1 MSFRLKDTLHKTLSE
16 SVFDELFSGRGNF
29 YYFIGKVVDWST
41 PSTPPT
47 PDESRNIEHDT
58 RNRIINLKKI
68 ITSDVSLII
77 PRRNWSSG
85 TVYDQFDLDISASNP
100 ATSGATTLKTSN
112 FYVLSSSFQV
122 YKVISNNN
130 GAASTVEP
138 SGNDLG
144 IITTGDG
151 YKWKF
156 MYTIPLALRS
166 RFLTDTFMPVQKS
179 VLNSFYSDGQINS
192 LTVDSKGT
200 GYSSGVAVNL
210 VANVHFTDASSNT
223 SSNVPNIEPIINES
237 SGSIDSVLISFA
249 GLNVAGGNIII
260 NDRAGTGSNLF
271 PNTTITGPDGSQSTI
286 ISNKANFLPFFS
298 DGKLKQVAILDPGKD
313 YTRNAQTT
321 VTVSGDGTGAR
332 IEPFVNAAGEVEDAI
347 IVERG
352 SGYTFAVLN
361 VESSTGTGANLSVSF
376 STGDLDTSQSQ
387 VELSS
392 VDGAIENYRVV
403 SGGSGYNVIPSVS
416 IVGDGTGA
424 NVTPVGNFGT
434 DNAITSFTVND
445 AGTGYTFAN
454 VVITAA
460 AGSPGTGA
468 NVVPIFSPRNGHGF
482 DAPEELFAD
491 SLMFF
496 STITDEKVHGL
507 TIDNDF
513 RQFGILKDPEIFG
526 TRNKFANT
534 SGSPTFLATFNTIT
548 DGSSDVA
555 KDVVLNLKSDTNRK
569 FVVVQTN
576 SSTKQLA
583 LTSLNNHSLTVSDVL
598 VTPDSNE
605 FTVSSINAQPSINKF
620 SGDLLFIDNRTA
632 VTFTDD
638 QLLTFR
644 TILRL

>member
-1 MSFRLKDTLHKTLSE
+1 MTFRLKDTLHKTLSE
-16 SVFDELFSGRGNF
+16 SVFNELFSGRGNF
-29 YYFIGKVVDWST
+29 YYFIGKVIDWSN

-68 ITSDVSLII
+68 TTGDLSLII

-85 TVYDQFDLDISASNP
+85 TIYDQFDLNISATNP
-100 ATSGATTLKTSN
+100 ATSGATTLKTSL
-112 FYVLSSSFQV
+112 FYVLSSNFQV
-122 YKVISNNN
+122 YKVISNND

-144 IITTGDG
+144 IISTGDG

-192 LTVDSKGT
+192 VTVDSKGS
-200 GYSSGVAVNL
+200 GYKGIAAVNL
-210 VANVHFTDASSNT
+210 VANVHFTDAASNS
-223 SSNVPNIEPIINES
+223 SSNVPNIEPVINES
-237 SGSIDSVLISFA
+237 TGSIDSVLISFA
-249 GLNVAGGNIII
+249 GLNVAGGNVII
-260 NDRAGTGSNLF
+260 NDGEGTGTNLF
-271 PNTTITGPDGSQSTI
+271 PNTTITGPDGTQTTV

-298 DGKLKQVAILDPGKD
+298 NGKLKQVAILDPGKD

-321 VTVSGDGTGAR
+321 VTVSGDGIGAK
-332 IEPFVNAAGEVEDAI
+332 IEPFINDAGEVEDAI
-347 IVERG
+347 IAERG

-361 VESSTGTGANLSVSF
+361 VESDTGTGANLSVSF

-387 VELSS
+387 VELSAI
-392 VDGAIENYRVV
+392 DGALENFNVV
-403 SGGSGYNVIPSVS
+403 SGGTGFNALPSVS
-416 IVGDGTGA
+416 IIGDGTGA
-424 NVTPVGNFGT
+424 NVTPVITN
-434 DNAITSFTVND
+434 NVITSITINE
-445 AGTGYTFAN
+445 AGSGYTFAN
-454 VVITAA
+454 VVVTAA
-460 AGSPGTGA
+460 TGSPGTSA
-468 NVVPIFSPRNGHGF
+468 NIQPIFSPPNGHGF
-482 DAPEELFAD
+482 NAPEELFAD

-496 STITDEKVHGL
+496 STIADEKVHGI

-526 TRNKFANT
+526 TRNSFANT
-534 SGSPTFLATFNTIT
+534 SGSPTFLATFDTIT

-555 KDVVLNLKSDTNRK
+555 KDVVLNLKTDTTRK

-576 SSTKQLA
+576 SSSKQLA
-583 LTSLNNHSLTVSDVL
+583 LTNLNNHTLTTSDIL

-605 FTVSSINAQPSINKF
+605 FTVSSINNQPDINKF

>member
-1 MSFRLKDTLHKTLSE
+1 MTFRLKDTLHKTLSE
-16 SVFDELFSGRGNF
+16 SVFNELFSGRGNF
-29 YYFIGKVVDWST
+29 YYFIGKVIDWSN

-68 ITSDVSLII
+68 TTGDLSLII

-85 TVYDQFDLDISASNP
+85 TIYDQFDLNISATNP
-100 ATSGATTLKTSN
+100 ATSGATTLKTSL
-112 FYVLSSSFQV
+112 FYVLSSNFQV
-122 YKVISNNN
+122 YKVISNND

-144 IITTGDG
+144 IISTGDG

-192 LTVDSKGT
+192 VTVDSKGS
-200 GYSSGVAVNL
+200 GYKGIAAVNL
-210 VANVHFTDASSNT
+210 VANVHFTDAASNS
-223 SSNVPNIEPIINES
+223 SSNVPNIEPVINES
-237 SGSIDSVLISFA
+237 TGSIDSVLISFA
-249 GLNVAGGNIII
+249 GLNVAGGNVII
-260 NDRAGTGSNLF
+260 NDGEGTGTNLF
-271 PNTTITGPDGSQSTI
+271 PNTTITGPDGTQTTV

-298 DGKLKQVAILDPGKD
+298 NGKLKQVAILDPGKD

-321 VTVSGDGTGAR
+321 VTVSGDGIGAK
-332 IEPFVNAAGEVEDAI
+332 IEPFINDAGEVEDAI
-347 IVERG
+347 IAERG

-361 VESSTGTGANLSVSF
+361 VESDTGTGANLSVSF

-387 VELSS
+387 VELSAI
-392 VDGAIENYRVV
+392 DGALENFNVV
-403 SGGSGYNVIPSVS
+403 SGGTGFNALPSVS
-416 IVGDGTGA
+416 IIGDGTGA
-424 NVTPVGNFGT
+424 NVTPVITN
-434 DNAITSFTVND
+434 NVITSITINE
-445 AGTGYTFAN
+445 AGSGYTFAN
-454 VVITAA
+454 VVVTAA
-460 AGSPGTGA
+460 TGSPGTDA
-468 NVVPIFSPRNGHGF
+468 NIQPIFSPPNGHGF
-482 DAPEELFAD
+482 NAPEELFAD

-496 STITDEKVHGL
+496 STIADEKVHGI

-526 TRNKFANT
+526 TRNSFANT
-534 SGSPTFLATFNTIT
+534 SGSPTFLATFDTIT

-555 KDVVLNLKSDTNRK
+555 KDVVLNLKTDTTRK

-576 SSTKQLA
+576 SSSKQLA
-583 LTSLNNHSLTVSDVL
+583 LTNLNNHTLTTSDIL

-605 FTVSSINAQPSINKF
+605 FTVSSINNQPDINKF

>member
-1 MSFRLKDTLHKTLSE
+1 MTFRLKDTLHKTLSE
-16 SVFDELFSGRGNF
+16 SVFNELFSGRGNF
-29 YYFIGKVVDWST
+29 YYFIGKVIDWSN

-68 ITSDVSLII
+68 TTGDLSLII

-85 TVYDQFDLDISASNP
+85 TIYDQFDLNISATNP
-100 ATSGATTLKTSN
+100 ATSGATTLKTSL
-112 FYVLSSSFQV
+112 FYVLSSNFQV
-122 YKVISNNN
+122 YKVISNND

-144 IITTGDG
+144 IISTGDG

-192 LTVDSKGT
+192 VTVDSKGS
-200 GYSSGVAVNL
+200 GYKGIAAVNL
-210 VANVHFTDASSNT
+210 VANVHFTDAASNS
-223 SSNVPNIEPIINES
+223 SSNVPNIEPVINES
-237 SGSIDSVLISFA
+237 TGSIDSVLISFA
-249 GLNVAGGNIII
+249 GLNVAGGNVII
-260 NDRAGTGSNLF
+260 NDGEGTGTNLF
-271 PNTTITGPDGSQSTI
+271 PNTTITGPDGTQTTV

-298 DGKLKQVAILDPGKD
+298 NGKLKQVAILDPGKD

-321 VTVSGDGTGAR
+321 VTVSGDGIGAK
-332 IEPFVNAAGEVEDAI
+332 IEPFINDAGEVEDAI
-347 IVERG
+347 IAERG

-361 VESSTGTGANLSVSF
+361 VESDTGTGANLSVSF

-387 VELSS
+387 VELSAI
-392 VDGAIENYRVV
+392 DGALENFNVV
-403 SGGSGYNVIPSVS
+403 SGGTGFNALPSVS
-416 IVGDGTGA
+416 IIGDGTGA
-424 NVTPVGNFGT
+424 NVTPVITN
-434 DNAITSFTVND
+434 NVITSITINE
-445 AGTGYTFAN
+445 AGSGYTFAN
-454 VVITAA
+454 VLVTAA
-460 AGSPGTGA
+460 TGSPGTSA
-468 NVVPIFSPRNGHGF
+468 NIQPIFSPPNGHGF
-482 DAPEELFAD
+482 NAPEELFAD

-496 STITDEKVHGL
+496 STIADEKVHGI

-526 TRNKFANT
+526 TRNSFANT
-534 SGSPTFLATFNTIT
+534 SGSPTFLATFDTIT

-555 KDVVLNLKSDTNRK
+555 KDVVLNLKTDTTRK

-576 SSTKQLA
+576 SSSKQLA
-583 LTSLNNHSLTVSDVL
+583 LTNLNNHTLTTSDIL

-605 FTVSSINAQPSINKF
+605 FTVSSINNQPDINKF

>member
-1 MSFRLKDTLHKTLSE
+1 MTFRLKDTLHKTLSE
-16 SVFDELFSGRGNF
+16 SVFNELFSGRGNF
-29 YYFIGKVVDWST
+29 YYFIGKVIDWSN

-68 ITSDVSLII
+68 TTGDLSLII

-85 TVYDQFDLDISASNP
+85 TIYDQFDLNISATNP
-100 ATSGATTLKTSN
+100 ATSGATTLKTSL
-112 FYVLSSSFQV
+112 FYVLSSNFQV
-122 YKVISNNN
+122 YKVISNND

-144 IITTGDG
+144 IISTGDG

-192 LTVDSKGT
+192 VTVDSKGS
-200 GYSSGVAVNL
+200 GYKGIAAVNL
-210 VANVHFTDASSNT
+210 VANVHFTDAASNS
-223 SSNVPNIEPIINES
+223 SSNVPNIEPVINETT
-237 SGSIDSVLISFA
+237 GAIEDVLITFA
-249 GLNVAGGNIII
+249 GSNVAGGNIVLH
-260 NDRAGTGSNLF
+260 DFTGTGTNLF
-271 PNTTITGPDGSQSTI
+271 PNTTITGPDGTQTTV

-298 DGKLKQVAILDPGKD
+298 NGKLKQVAILDPGKD

-321 VTVSGDGTGAR
+321 VTVSGDGIGAK
-332 IEPFVNAAGEVEDAI
+332 IEPFINDAGEVEDAI
-347 IVERG
+347 IAERG

-361 VESSTGTGANLSVSF
+361 VESDTGTGANLSVSF

-387 VELSS
+387 VELSAI
-392 VDGAIENYRVV
+392 DGALENFNVV
-403 SGGSGYNVIPSVS
+403 SGGTGFNALPSVS
-416 IVGDGTGA
+416 IIGDGTGA
-424 NVTPVGNFGT
+424 NVTPVITN
-434 DNAITSFTVND
+434 NVITSITINE
-445 AGTGYTFAN
+445 AGSGYTFAN
-454 VVITAA
+454 VVVTAA
-460 AGSPGTGA
+460 TGSPGTDA
-468 NVVPIFSPRNGHGF
+468 NI
-482 DAPEELFAD
+482 PEELFAD

-496 STITDEKVHGL
+496 STIADEKVHGI

-526 TRNKFANT
+526 TRNSFANT
-534 SGSPTFLATFNTIT
+534 SGSPTFLATFDTIT

-555 KDVVLNLKSDTNRK
+555 KDVVLNLKTDTTRK

-576 SSTKQLA
+576 SSSKQLA
-583 LTSLNNHSLTVSDVL
+583 LTNLNNHTLTTSDIL

-605 FTVSSINAQPSINKF
+605 FTVSSINNQPDINKF

>member
-1 MSFRLKDTLHKTLSE
+1 MTFRLKDTLHKTLSE
-16 SVFDELFSGRGNF
+16 SVFNELFSGRGNF
-29 YYFIGKVVDWST
+29 YYFIGKVVDWSN

-47 PDESRNIEHDT
+47 PDESRNVEHDT

-68 ITSDVSLII
+68 IPSDLSLII
-77 PRRNWSSG
+77 PRKNWSSG
-85 TVYDQFDLDISASNP
+85 TIYDQFDLNISATNP

-130 GAASTVEP
+130 GVASTVEP

-144 IITTGDG
+144 IISTGDG

-156 MYTIPLALRS
+156 MYTVPLALRS

-179 VLNSFYSDGQINS
+179 VLNAFYSDGQIN
-192 LTVDSKGT
+192 LVTVDSKGS
-200 GYSSGVAVNL
+200 GYKGIAAVNL
-210 VANVHFTDASSNT
+210 VANVHFTDAASNT
-223 SSNVPNIEPIINES
+223 SSNVPNIEPVINES
-237 SGSIDSVLISFA
+237 SGSIDSVLISFS
-249 GLNVAGGNIII
+249 GLNIAGGNVVI
-260 NDRAGTGSNLF
+260 NDGEGTGSNLF
-271 PNTTITGPDGSQSTI
+271 PNTTISGPDGTQTTV

-321 VTVSGDGTGAR
+321 ITVSGDGIGAK
-332 IEPFVNAAGEVEDAI
+332 IEPFVNDAGEVEDAI

-361 VESSTGTGANLSVSF
+361 VESSTGSGANLSVSF

-387 VELSS
+387 VELSAI
-392 VDGAIENYRVV
+392 DGAIDNYKII
-403 SGGSGYNVIPSVS
+403 SGGTGYNALPSIS
-416 IVGDGTGA
+416 IIGDGIGA
-424 NVTPVGNFGT
+424 NVTAGLT
-434 DNAITSFTVND
+434 DNAVTSITINETGS
-445 AGTGYTFAN
+445 GYTFAN
-454 VVITAA
+454 VIVTPE
-460 AGSPGTGA
+460 AGSPGSDA
-468 NVVPIFSPRNGHGF
+468 NIIPIFSPPNGHGF
-482 DAPEELFAD
+482 NAPKELFAD

-496 STITDEKVHGL
+496 STITDEKIHGL

-526 TRNKFANT
+526 TKNKFANT
-534 SGSPTFLATFNTIT
+534 SGTPSFLATFNTIT

-555 KDVVLNLKSDTNRK
+555 KDTVLNLKSDTNRK
-569 FVVVQTN
+569 FVVVQTK

-583 LTSLNNHSLTVSDVL
+583 LTSLNNHTLTTSDVL
-598 VTPDSNE
+598 VTPGSVE
-605 FTVSSINAQPSINKF
+605 FTVSSINAQPDINKF